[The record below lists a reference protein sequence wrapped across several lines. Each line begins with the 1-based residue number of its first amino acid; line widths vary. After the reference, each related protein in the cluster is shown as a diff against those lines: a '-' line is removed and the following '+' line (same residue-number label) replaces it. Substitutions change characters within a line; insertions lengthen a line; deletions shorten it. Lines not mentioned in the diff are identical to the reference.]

1 MFKYF
6 ATKGNVME
14 AVISLQSDLLD
25 FADYGCCVTEPE
37 HKWEVYG
44 WVKTGKKL
52 SQKEQDVFSLKED
65 RKG

>member
-1 MFKYF
+1 MYKYF
-6 ATKGNVME
+6 AMTGNV
-14 AVISLQSDLLD
+14 VDVVVKLGKNLLD

-44 WVKTGKKL
+44 WVKTDKKI
-52 SQKEQDVFSLKED
+52 SQKEQDVFSLRED